1 MSSKIGPIFW
11 IGFVSNNPKSR
22 FRCSY
27 AGRSGKDRSG
37 VLLDAVIADLRIS
50 IAPLDEAVV
59 TETLNLTSINE
70 VHDRQIVATAIVAQ
84 IQGNQIALLTC
95 DKNITA
101 SGTVA
106 IVW

>member
-1 MSSKIGPIFW
+1 
-11 IGFVSNNPKSR
+11 
-22 FRCSY
+22 
-27 AGRSGKDRSG
+27 
-37 VLLDAVIADLRIS
+37 LRIA

-70 VHDRQIVATAIVAQ
+70 MHDRQIVATAIVAQ
-84 IQGNQIALLTC
+84 TQGNQIALLTC